1 MERWLVA
8 FLSVVRLAFA
18 IDGGAW
24 PAVQLRD
31 TPETMPVIE
40 VGLAPPAN
48 PYPELSGA
56 IGALEKSREALEQ
69 EKMAKLEAAYN
80 AALADAK
87 GKIASAVGSVK
98 LLEGSMGSQWR
109 PGSFLALRGQAGRVQ
124 GVEGPSVKVRVSGG
138 APTDASVKAQ
148 LEAME
153 AKRNAAEAQM
163 LDQAISEMGE
173 VTDVVV
179 AELKKSLQQHM
190 GAFLARDVVLPAAS
204 SFLER
209 VERGSS
215 EAAPAESL
223 GTPMNVRVGTSEV
236 PYPTIGS
243 LAQDME
249 TRRDAAER
257 LERAKILE
265 LMLKLIEA
273 ENEMIKEALEGAI

>member
-1 MERWLVA
+1 MERWFVA

-24 PAVQLRD
+24 PSVQLRD

-190 GAFLARDVVLPAAS
+190 GAFLARDVVPPAAS

-215 EAAPAESL
+215 GAAPAESL

-273 ENEMIKEALEGAI
+273 ENEMIKEALAGAM